1 MLGEEEEEEEERKQ
15 NTLVDEEALVTSF
28 RFLGKKQITK
38 SSNYENDIL
47 FRLDIFCVTKL
58 QLQTIFN

>member
-28 RFLGKKQITK
+28 RFLGKKT
-38 SSNYENDIL
+38 NYKV
-47 FRLDIFCVTKL
+47 F
-58 QLQTIFN
+58 